1 MKITVETKT
10 GQYVIMADSYGM
22 KAVAGPRLFKASP
35 HPDIKFGVYEN
46 INNAESDAQKLRSYL
61 DQLPTKK
68 ISKEKLK
75 KHRDQ

>member
-1 MKITVETKT
+1 MKITVEYHS
-10 GQYVIMADSYGM
+10 GGYIIIADSYGF
-22 KAVAGPRLFKASP
+22 KSAAGPRLFRGLP
-35 HPDIKFGVYEN
+35 HPNIKFGKYELSETAH
-46 INNAESDAQKLRSYL
+46 IDADKLRSYL